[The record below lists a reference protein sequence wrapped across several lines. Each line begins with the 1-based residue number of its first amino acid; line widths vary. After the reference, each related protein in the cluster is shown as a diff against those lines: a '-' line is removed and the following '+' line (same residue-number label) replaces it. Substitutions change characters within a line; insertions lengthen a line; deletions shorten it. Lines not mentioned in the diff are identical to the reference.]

1 MRIGEVASRSGV
13 SVQALR
19 YYERSGLLGEI
30 TRRASGY
37 REYNGATLR
46 RLNFI
51 KGAQE
56 LGFTLGDI
64 GELLALRVDE
74 RTPCEKVE
82 RHAHRVIGRIDRQ
95 IVQLR
100 RVKKAL
106 SQLAAQC
113 QAPHSQSECPL
124 LDALEVEESN

>member
-1 MRIGEVASRSGV
+1 MQIGEVASRAGV

-19 YYERSGLLGEI
+19 YYERSGLLGEVP
-30 TRRASGY
+30 RRASGY
-37 REYNGATLR
+37 REFNGAILR

-56 LGFTLGDI
+56 LGFTLRDI

-74 RTPCEKVE
+74 DTCEKIE
-82 RHAHRVIGRIDRQ
+82 RHAHRVIARIDRQ

-113 QAPHSQSECPL
+113 QAPHSQSECPF
-124 LDALEVEESN
+124 LDALEVGESN